1 MELTDTELETIREA
15 ARGVEYGSV
24 TINISAVSDSFELN
38 VQNRIRLK
46 REPGKTAHRPPLQ
59 AKVQPSP
66 Q

>member
-15 ARGVEYGSV
+15 ARGIEYGSV

-38 VQNRIRLK
+38 VQNRIRFK
-46 REPGKTAHRPPLQ
+46 REPRKQLLQ
-59 AKVQPSP
+59 ADVQLTP